1 MSTEGVGVVLFV
13 GGDLVVFQKQTA
25 LIVRDFPLDVKAFI
39 SFFRSLIH
47 CIKLQS
53 HPFSGTIGFYF
64 SKRNRITF
72 QPNPLFSLRGHLNVL

>member
-1 MSTEGVGVVLFV
+1 MLFV

-39 SFFRSLIH
+39 GFFRSLIH

-64 SKRNRITF
+64 SKKTGS
-72 QPNPLFSLRGHLNVL
+72 PFSQIHCSHCEVI